1 MPVLFLT
8 AKSLE
13 RDKMDAYSS
22 GGDDYIVK
30 PFSPRELLMKVDAL
44 TRRYNVYGHKETEA
58 DAVRLPYGIILNPSK
73 REVIKNGEPVDIRDK
88 ELEVFIFLV
97 KSRGR
102 TVSTKEI
109 YEAVWQEIS
118 LPSSNNTVT
127 VHILNLRRKLEDN
140 PSSPKLIRTVWGK
153 GYQID

>member
-1 MPVLFLT
+1 MKHTSFSLIAFAAVCGTVAVSMSAVANEQVVSRTETTYTTQNERIMDGYTPLDEIDNSVKTSTRTYKVPAPATTQQAPV
-8 AKSLE
+8 A
-13 RDKMDAYSS
+13 
-22 GGDDYIVK
+22 
-30 PFSPRELLMKVDAL
+30 
-44 TRRYNVYGHKETEA
+44 
-58 DAVRLPYGIILNPSK
+58 
-73 REVIKNGEPVDIRDK
+73 IRDK